1 MNSSRQLLTVAV
13 AVPLALCAI
22 GRVNAQAQS
31 SRSTQ
36 SQGYPLKFHDSSDA
50 QVSQHV
56 RRAQAQTLSTTDVAT
71 FQAAL
76 QTLVNWLSQT
86 ATHNPNQQAQINDL
100 QAQINSLTSDQMTQ
114 LASNFDVAAFNT
126 AVTTL
131 TQSTTAQPTTRNIP
145 TKDPPSD
152 LVPPPYG
159 ICAPTAG
166 PPPVPSDPGTIRG
179 LLIAVEVAHAASIVA
194 DKACDTIVEI
204 LGEGTNIAQEII
216 AQVID
221 LIEFGL
227 ETAKDQLEFCDPN
240 AQAAEVTAA
249 WQNSIVI
256 DTDIANLAH
265 DTGSNFTVV
274 ENQLTAVNTDIDNHI
289 SSVAGNTSTQFTQI
303 NNQLTTIATNLT
315 NQTTAIDVDIDSHIA
330 AIDVDL
336 NNHLTSVDAD
346 IKNAI
351 TASST
356 SIGNQITQV
365 DSDVLN
371 QGTKINTNISTFQ
384 TLDVRLQI
392 EEALSRDV
400 AIGLFELPLADGGYL
415 ETVRA
420 IVSDTISKLLA
431 AGQSVGTATALLAKG
446 DTDFAAKLFKVA
458 YQDYAAAY
466 QMAVK

>member
-1 MNSSRQLLTVAV
+1 MH
-13 AVPLALCAI
+13 I
-22 GRVNAQAQS
+22 
-31 SRSTQ
+31 
-36 SQGYPLKFHDSSDA
+36 
-50 QVSQHV
+50 
-56 RRAQAQTLSTTDVAT
+56 
-71 FQAAL
+71 
-76 QTLVNWLSQT
+76 
-86 ATHNPNQQAQINDL
+86 
-100 QAQINSLTSDQMTQ
+100 
-114 LASNFDVAAFNT
+114 
-126 AVTTL
+126 
-131 TQSTTAQPTTRNIP
+131 
-145 TKDPPSD
+145 
-152 LVPPPYG
+152 
-159 ICAPTAG
+159 
-166 PPPVPSDPGTIRG
+166 
-179 LLIAVEVAHAASIVA
+179 LIEV
-194 DKACDTIVEI
+194 